1 MGSRPASAIAVFT
14 ILRARAYT
22 GQIHSR
28 KLAEQT
34 KEGPSLQ
41 GDYKGECLF
50 SSIPQGADAQAPL
63 TRGNLRSSACRIV
76 LNVADEAAQLGSTL

>member
-50 SSIPQGADAQAPL
+50 SSILQGADAQAPL

-76 LNVADEAAQLGSTL
+76 LNVADEAAQLGSTP